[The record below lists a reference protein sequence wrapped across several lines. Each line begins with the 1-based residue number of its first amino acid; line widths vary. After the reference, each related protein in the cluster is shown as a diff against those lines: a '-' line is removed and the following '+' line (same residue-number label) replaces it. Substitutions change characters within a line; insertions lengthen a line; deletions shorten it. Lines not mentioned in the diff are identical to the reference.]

1 VMAAARCIAVALAV
15 EIDGVAQIARVGVG
29 DIVQTPAAGV
39 AAGKVLADIAD
50 RKVSLD
56 TPPGRCSRVVVVAV
70 APPMASIVLCMYPL
84 PLRAPSSLLH
94 SPH

>member
-1 VMAAARCIAVALAV
+1 MRSYSAGTADMEVNLDIVDGCYSKPAAAG
-15 EIDGVAQIARVGVG
+15 DG
-29 DIVQTPAAGV
+29 AAADFPSVVV
-39 AAGKVLADIAD
+39 AAAAD
-50 RKVSLD
+50 VPS
-56 TPPGRCSRVVVVAV
+56 VVVAV